1 MAAAPSGEQHELR
14 FEDERLVVVEV
25 GGGIRAW
32 DGVLDGYG
40 EDEMCRSGRGQVLAP
55 WPNRLSE
62 GAYDWDGERHQ
73 LALSEPGSGS
83 AIHGLVR
90 WASWRAVER
99 GDARVVMEHVIHP
112 QPGYPFTLRLA
123 VEYALGADGLTVTTS
138 AENRGDRACPF
149 GAGHHP
155 YVAAPSGRVDDML
168 LQGKPIG
175 ATRYDDTLAIEPPW
189 QIEAAGVVVWAD
201 EHWPYV
207 QLFTGDDKP
216 DVARRALAI
225 EPMTCAPNAFRS
237 GEDVVRLEPGA
248 RFEARWGIRRR

>member
-1 MAAAPSGEQHELR
+1 
-14 FEDERLVVVEV
+14 
-25 GGGIRAW
+25 
-32 DGVLDGYG
+32 
-40 EDEMCRSGRGQVLAP
+40 MCRSGRGQVLAP